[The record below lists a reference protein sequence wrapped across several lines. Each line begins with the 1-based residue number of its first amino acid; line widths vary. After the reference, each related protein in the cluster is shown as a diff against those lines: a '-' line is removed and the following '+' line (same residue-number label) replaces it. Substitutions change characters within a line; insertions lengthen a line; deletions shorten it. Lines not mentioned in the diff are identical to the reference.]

1 MSADYNNYLN
11 EHVRNV
17 RRGFHWLLDN
27 LPEVFDGLQL
37 SQISPGMEAHD
48 LSKWD
53 DEEYVPYDNYFYGN
67 RTKQVKDEFDIAWLH
82 HQHNNPHH
90 WQYWLLMEDSGKVKA
105 LEMPKEYIL
114 EMICDWWSFSWKSDN
129 LFEIFDWYKKNGPKM
144 TLHPTTK
151 KTVEE
156 ILDKLE
162 AKLEE
167 ETDYDEE

>member
-1 MSADYNNYLN
+1 MSADYNNYIN

-27 LPEVFDGLQL
+27 LSDVFDGLQF
-37 SQISPGMEAHD
+37 SQISLIEAHD

-53 DEEYVPYDNYFYGN
+53 EEEYSPYDNYFYGN
-67 RTKQVKDEFDIAWLH
+67 RTKEVKDEFDIAWLH

-90 WQYWLLMEDSGKVKA
+90 WQYWLLMEESGKVRA
-105 LEMPKEYIL
+105 LEMPLEYIL

-144 TLHPTTK
+144 TLHPTTR

-156 ILDKLE
+156 ILDKLRM
-162 AKLEE
+162 KLEKDYAYAE
-167 ETDYDEE
+167 E